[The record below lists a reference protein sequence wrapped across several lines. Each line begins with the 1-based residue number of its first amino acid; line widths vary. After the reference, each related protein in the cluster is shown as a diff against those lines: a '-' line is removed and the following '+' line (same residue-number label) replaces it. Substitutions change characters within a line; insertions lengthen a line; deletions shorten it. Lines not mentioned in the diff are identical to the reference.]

1 MKVNYKHPEVS
12 IKMNIQTKIYRV
24 IWYLVFFGS
33 IIYAFLF
40 NPTASFGEL
49 IKWLSFWIG
58 TGSFVG
64 GILGI
69 LTKQITWKGFTYH
82 GDKAVRFGLF
92 YIIVGIIICLIS
104 MVVKIK

>member
-12 IKMNIQTKIYRV
+12 IRMNNQTKIYRA

-33 IIYAFLF
+33 IVYVFLS
-40 NPTASFGEL
+40 NTTASFGDL

-58 TGSFVG
+58 TGSILG

-69 LTKQITWKGFTYH
+69 LTKQITLKGFTYH
-82 GDKAVRFGLF
+82 GDKAIRFGFF